1 MTSDTL
7 MIAALALVCIGVLF
21 LFIGIWWM
29 FLNLREEISITKGR
43 IGDLDDRVRN
53 IRDTENEI
61 LGLKDN
67 IMDFVLDKV
76 DGVTIS
82 IKDESEEEEG

>member
-7 MIAALALVCIGVLF
+7 MISALALVCIGVLF

-29 FLNLREEISITKGR
+29 FLNLRE
-43 IGDLDDRVRN
+43 N
-53 IRDTENEI
+53 IYDIKSRCDAMQDKLRYVYDKEEKI

-82 IKDESEEEEG
+82 IKDESEEEEK

>member
-7 MIAALALVCIGVLF
+7 MISALALVCIGVLF

-29 FLNLREEISITKGR
+29 FLTLREEISITKGR
-43 IGDLDDRVRN
+43 IGDIDDRIRN

-67 IMDFVLDKV
+67 ILDFVLDKV
-76 DGVTIS
+76 NGVTVA
-82 IKDESEEEEG
+82 IKDKSKEE

>member
-7 MIAALALVCIGVLF
+7 MISALALMCIGVLF

-29 FLNLREEISITKGR
+29 FLTLKEEISITKGR
-43 IGDLDDRVRN
+43 IGDLYDWVRN

-61 LGLKDN
+61 LGLKDD
-67 IMDFVLDKV
+67 ILDFVLDKV
-76 DGVTIS
+76 DGVTVA
-82 IKDESEEEEG
+82 IKNESEEEE